1 MSETKKSKS
10 ERLPPPQDLTTVL
23 REWREG
29 SGSAFGSLLDQVY
42 DELKV
47 IAAKR
52 LNQSG
57 GAVTMS
63 ATELLHEALVGILP
77 NKPEFKNRAHFFA
90 TMSLAIRSILVDHA
104 RARAANKRGG
114 DMMRVT
120 LTGIDVAE
128 TTDLENLI
136 VIDEALKALEAV
148 DPRCAQVI
156 HLTYFGGLSQSEIA
170 DHLNISIP
178 TVMRDARFAR
188 NWLAKALA
196 DDA

>member
-1 MSETKKSKS
+1 
-10 ERLPPPQDLTTVL
+10 
-23 REWREG
+23 
-29 SGSAFGSLLDQVY
+29 
-42 DELKV
+42 
-47 IAAKR
+47 
-52 LNQSG
+52 
-57 GAVTMS
+57 
-63 ATELLHEALVGILP
+63 
-77 NKPEFKNRAHFFA
+77 
-90 TMSLAIRSILVDHA
+90 VDHA

-178 TVMRDARFAR
+178 TVLRDARFAR

>member
-1 MSETKKSKS
+1 M
-10 ERLPPPQDLTTVL
+10 PPEINADLTTML
-23 REWREG
+23 KQWRDG
-29 SGSAFGSLLDQVY
+29 SGTAFADLIDRVY

-47 IAAKR
+47 MANRR
-52 LNQSG
+52 LSQSG
-57 GAVTMS
+57 NS
-63 ATELLHEALVGILP
+63 ATVSPTELLHEALIGVMP
-77 NKPEFKNRAHFFA
+77 STMDFKDRAHFFA

-114 DMMRVT
+114 DLVRVT

-128 TTDLENLI
+128 TADLEKLI
-136 VIDEALKALEAV
+136 AIDEALKALEAV

-170 DHLNISIP
+170 KHMNISIP
-178 TVMRDARFAR
+178 TVMRDVRFAR